1 MKPLATAVLG
11 LAMRVVATTS
21 IIMTPKMALSDV
33 SFEAVPKVAIILEG
47 VCEILVFPLSE
58 RATFSFVLCDI
69 WFDHL
74 LCFKLDLSAAEVE
87 ARGSR

>member
-33 SFEAVPKVAIILEG
+33 SFEAVPKVAIIR
-47 VCEILVFPLSE
+47 LVTMKMPETRSC
-58 RATFSFVLCDI
+58 TDVSFVKSGDS
-69 WFDHL
+69 DAESV
-74 LCFKLDLSAAEVE
+74 SAKSTEPMT
-87 ARGSR
+87 SR

>member
-33 SFEAVPKVAIILEG
+33 SFEAVPKVAIIR
-47 VCEILVFPLSE
+47 LVTMKMPETRSC
-58 RATFSFVLCDI
+58 TDVSFVKSGDSYAERV
-69 WFDHL
+69 
-74 LCFKLDLSAAEVE
+74 SAKSIEPMT
-87 ARGSR
+87 SR